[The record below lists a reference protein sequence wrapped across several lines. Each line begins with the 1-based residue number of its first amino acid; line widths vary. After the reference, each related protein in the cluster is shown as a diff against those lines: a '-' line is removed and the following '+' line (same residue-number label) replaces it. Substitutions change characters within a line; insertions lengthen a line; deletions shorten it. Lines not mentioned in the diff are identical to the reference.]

1 MVGWLVSK
9 SRRKAEAE
17 GCVCHRFLR
26 IGLGSVAGT
35 ACSAVAF
42 SGDLDLA
49 GGGGLRVLR
58 FFGVKVKGMRWD
70 GCEKKWCFKQ
80 WDVFFLFWILTY
92 DPDQKMWKVYV
103 TFYCPRTSS
112 ILCVARHFSLPSG
125 FVTSATCQWH
135 DVDNYLLVLG
145 REWGNEPLDRY
156 INTVNIYIYICKH
169 SSFGI

>member
-1 MVGWLVSK
+1 MNLPPYIPKNPGGWWLVGWLVGWLVSK

-49 GGGGLRVLR
+49 GGGGGLRVLR

-70 GCEKKWCFKQ
+70 GCEKEMMFQAMGCF
-80 WDVFFLFWILTY
+80 FF
-92 DPDQKMWKVYV
+92 
-103 TFYCPRTSS
+103 
-112 ILCVARHFSLPSG
+112 
-125 FVTSATCQWH
+125 
-135 DVDNYLLVLG
+135 VL
-145 REWGNEPLDRY
+145 NFD
-156 INTVNIYIYICKH
+156 I
-169 SSFGI
+169 

>member
-70 GCEKKWCFKQ
+70 GCEKK
-80 WDVFFLFWILTY
+80 
-92 DPDQKMWKVYV
+92 
-103 TFYCPRTSS
+103 
-112 ILCVARHFSLPSG
+112 
-125 FVTSATCQWH
+125 
-135 DVDNYLLVLG
+135 
-145 REWGNEPLDRY
+145 
-156 INTVNIYIYICKH
+156 
-169 SSFGI
+169 